1 LREGSDEEIMGSS
14 IEDLVELA
22 KEGDRDALE
31 AVIGKIQDRVYG
43 LAMRMLYH
51 PADAEDA
58 TQEILMKVVTH
69 LGTFRRESAFYTWVY
84 RMASNHLLRKRKSR
98 AELKEITF
106 DLCETQVDQGLAN
119 MASGSAPEAEQ
130 AVIVEEMMIGCM
142 QATLLC
148 LKRDLRITFVLA
160 EMFEVTSTE
169 GAYIL
174 DITPAAFR
182 KRLSRARALIQDFM
196 IRMCGL
202 VNVDNPCR
210 CARQA
215 TYAVKTGW
223 INPDNLL
230 LAGHPRHDRPVG
242 VDPDK
247 LQQMDEL
254 QRVTAL
260 FRSLP
265 DYEAPTAFVNALN
278 ELMDS
283 ARLRLY
289 GR

>member
-1 LREGSDEEIMGSS
+1 MGSS

-22 KEGDRDALE
+22 KEGDRAALE
-31 AVIGKIQDRVYG
+31 TVIGKIQDRVYG
-43 LAMRMLYH
+43 LAIRMLYH

-69 LGTFRRESAFYTWVY
+69 LGTFRRESAFFTWVY
-84 RMASNHLLRKRKSR
+84 RLASNHLLRKRKSR
-98 AELKEITF
+98 AERREITF
-106 DLCETQVDQGLAN
+106 EMCETQVDQGLA
-119 MASGSAPEAEQ
+119 ATSSGSVPEAEQ

-160 EMFEVTSTE
+160 EMFEVTSAE

-174 DITPAAFR
+174 DITPVAFR

-196 IRMCGL
+196 TKKCGL
-202 VNVDNPCR
+202 VNPVNPCR
-210 CARQA
+210 CARQV
-215 TYAVKTGW
+215 TYAIRTGW
-223 INPDNLL
+223 INPDNPM
-230 LAGHPRHDRPVG
+230 LAGHPRNDRPVG
-242 VDPDK
+242 VEPGR

-254 QRVTAL
+254 QRVTDL

-265 DYEAPTAFVNALN
+265 DYAAPKTFVNALN
-278 ELMDS
+278 EVMDS
-283 ARLRLY
+283 TRFRLY